1 MATEEK
7 NKSSN
12 KYHQQHTF
20 DEKPFQRFLQQQGL
34 APMWHE
40 MLHQSNSPHTFSAY
54 FTDTLR
60 QARLQ
65 TAGLYLAQKEAL
77 NSIKKILDPK
87 NITHVV
93 YKGAHHRE
101 QYYADPPLRPALDI
115 DILVNDKDK
124 FAATKAFKQEGFD
137 LLARAK
143 DISHEVSL
151 KKGAIAIDLHWDILR
166 PGRTLTPISNALL
179 KTRKDYGHYWGMSDE
194 ATLFVMLVHPVFAK
208 YGTAPQARL
217 MRLIDLKLLLE
228 KTNINWQ
235 EVLQLLA
242 ITGLKTAAW
251 LTLKW
256 LEKLTNAKPP
266 QNIIEQLQP
275 GILKQKYLMYWLDK
289 NLVTYLLPHPSLIQ
303 LGFTLPA
310 HDHLAGAAQAVRQA
324 RQLKKHQQRD
334 LKVLLA
340 NTNN

>member
-1 MATEEK
+1 MAAAGK
-7 NKSSN
+7 NKPSN
-12 KYHQQHTF
+12 KYRQQHTL
-20 DEKPFQRFLQQQGL
+20 DEEPFQRFLQQQGL
-34 APMWHE
+34 APMWDE
-40 MLHQSNSPHTFSAY
+40 MLHQSDTPHTFSTY
-54 FTDTLR
+54 FTDALR
-60 QARLQ
+60 QVRRQ
-65 TAGLYLAQKEAL
+65 SAGLYLAQKEAL

-87 NITHVV
+87 NISHVV

-101 QYYADPPLRPALDI
+101 QYYPEPSLRPALDI
-115 DILVNDKDK
+115 DVLVCDKDK
-124 FAATKAFKQEGFD
+124 FAAIKAFKQEGFD

-166 PGRTLTPISNALL
+166 PGRTRKPISNALL

-228 KTNINWQ
+228 QTDIEWQ

-242 ITGLKTAAW
+242 TAGLKTAAW

-256 LEKLTNAKPP
+256 LDKFTNAKPP
-266 QNIIEQLQP
+266 QNIIAQLQP
-275 GILKQKYLMYWLDK
+275 GVLKQKYLMYWLNK
-289 NLVTYLLPHPSLIQ
+289 NLATYLLPYPSLIQ
-303 LGFTLPA
+303 IGLTLPA
-310 HDHLAGAAQAVRQA
+310 HDHLAGAAHAVRQA

-334 LKVLLA
+334 LEILLA